1 MDKII
6 FFFGG
11 FEPIIRIIVVG
22 TLAYLSLL
30 ILLRV
35 SGQRTLTRM
44 HAFDFVITI
53 AIGSTF
59 GRLMTAKGVSLAES
73 LTAFLVLIAL
83 QSIFSWIMVRSSKF
97 AYWVTA
103 TPSLLYFRGQFLRK
117 AMKKH
122 RVTQDELLS
131 VIRQNK
137 MGSLQDVE
145 AIVLE
150 SAGTFAVIQK
160 DSSDYSAMS
169 NLPGIH

>member
-1 MDKII
+1 MPKIV

-11 FEPIIRIIVVG
+11 FEPILRVIVVG

-73 LTAFLVLIAL
+73 VTAFLVLIAL
-83 QSIFSWIMVRSSKF
+83 QYIFSWIMVRSSKF

-103 TPSLLYFRGQFLRK
+103 TPSLLYFRGNFLHK

-122 RVTQDELLS
+122 RVSRDELLAI
-131 VIRQNK
+131 VRQNK
-137 MGSLQDVE
+137 IGSLQDVD

-150 SAGTFAVIQK
+150 SAGTFAVIRK